1 MATDFQVFSS
11 DRYLLPTKY
20 RRKSPH
26 ITGNCHPTP
35 AGGVCFFPIPVFSFS
50 SCLSAESFFH
60 RTRDR
65 NSVALLLTVQ
75 FPGAFS
81 ICYRTQRVRV
91 YLIHPFRCKVS
102 YRYVDLKGHAPVS
115 SMPFLYLK
123 NLPFFSPQATIKTSI
138 FSRKPC
144 KHSHGTLVKHRKG
157 YIKR

>member
-65 NSVALLLTVQ
+65 NSVALLLIVQ
-75 FPGAFS
+75 FLGAFS

-115 SMPFLYLK
+115 SIPFLYLK